1 MAKTFIKIDRTVTT
15 APYATELLSLVT
27 QLRTTINLLAK
38 VKGIMDNN
46 WATTDF
52 VDLETLFGIPTGQ
65 GQAVYALVRD
75 SQKAVTGVAQDASA
89 LTLIDKVG

>member
-1 MAKTFIKIDRTVTT
+1 MAKVFIKIDRTTTT
-15 APYATELLSLVT
+15 AVYANDLLSLLQ
-27 QLRTTINLLAK
+27 QLRNTVNQLAK

-46 WATTDF
+46 WVTTDF
-52 VDLETLFGIPTGQ
+52 ADLEALFGIPVGS

-75 SQKAVTGVAQDASA
+75 SQKAITGVAQDASA

>member
-1 MAKTFIKIDRTVTT
+1 MAKVFIKIDRTTTT
-15 APYATELLSLVT
+15 AVYANELLSLVT
-27 QLRTTINLLAK
+27 QLRATINQLAK

-52 VDLETLFGIPTGQ
+52 ADLETLFGVPTGS

-75 SQKAVTGVAQDASA
+75 SQKAITGLATDASA